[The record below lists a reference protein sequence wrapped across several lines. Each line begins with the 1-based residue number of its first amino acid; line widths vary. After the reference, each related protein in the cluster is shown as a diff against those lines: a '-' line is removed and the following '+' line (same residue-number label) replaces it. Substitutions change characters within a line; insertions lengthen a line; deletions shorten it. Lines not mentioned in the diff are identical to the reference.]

1 MVNYKNALQPT
12 IRVLR
17 RRVQDIPFCGGYRG
31 ATITLVSDDA
41 MKKMGWQQYAGV
53 VCPTSWIKI

>member
-1 MVNYKNALQPT
+1 VDT
-12 IRVLR
+12 
-17 RRVQDIPFCGGYRG
+17 

-41 MKKMGWQQYAGV
+41 MKKMGWQQCAGV